1 MRPVHSN
8 YYLDV
13 ADTDLLALAERCARA
28 AGDLL
33 LERFR
38 QPARGVEAKST
49 PTDLVS
55 DADRDSE
62 SLLRGIIEK
71 ERPGDGLLGEEQ
83 AGVETSTGVTWVLD
97 PLDATVNFLFRIPWW
112 AVSVAGRDEEGE
124 VVGAVFAPVLDE
136 MFTARRS
143 GGAFLN
149 GKAIRVSDCSDLT
162 QALVATG
169 FAYDRRARERQG
181 ETVARVL
188 PRVRDVRRMGSAA
201 LDLCALACGRVDGFY
216 EGNLE
221 EWDKAAGQLLISE
234 AGGVA
239 TEIHPPLEHLPPG
252 LVASNPVLHD
262 ELKGLVT
269 DGHS

>member
-1 MRPVHSN
+1 MPGTSN
-8 YYLDV
+8 YYLVV
-13 ADTDLLALAERCARA
+13 ADTELLALAERCARA
-28 AGDLL
+28 AGELL
-33 LERFR
+33 LQRFR
-38 QPARGVEAKST
+38 QRASGVEAKST

-62 SLLRGIIEK
+62 SLLRDMIEK
-71 ERPGDGLLGEEQ
+71 ERPGDGVIGEEQ
-83 AGVETSTGVTWVLD
+83 EGVETTTGVTWILD
-97 PLDATVNFLFRIPWW
+97 PLDATVNFLYGIPWW

-124 VVGAVFAPVLDE
+124 VVGAVFAPVVDE
-136 MFTARRS
+136 LFAARRN

-149 GKAIRVSDCSDLT
+149 GKAIRVSDCSDL
-162 QALVATG
+162 QKALVATG
-169 FAYDRRARERQG
+169 FSYDRRARERQG

-221 EWDKAAGQLLISE
+221 EWDKAAGRLLISE

-239 TEIHPPLEHLPPG
+239 TEIRPPLEHLPSG
-252 LVASNPVLHD
+252 LVASNPALHD

-269 DGHS
+269 GGHS